1 VAQIAEQKK
10 QSLILLPSHKSHV
23 DYLVVSYVM
32 FRLGLQI
39 PHIVA
44 GDNLDMP
51 VIGTLLRGSGAF
63 FIRREWG
70 DDLLYKS
77 IVEEYIATLLAGGY
91 NLECFVEG
99 TRSRLGKLLTPKFGI
114 LKIVLDTILAGKASD
129 CMLVPISI
137 GYDKI
142 IETSN
147 YANELLGTPKEKE
160 SLWGVFSSSRLLQLK
175 WGRVDVRVSKPFSL
189 KNWIEEQVGT
199 REGFDVAL
207 PQNKVVLLK
216 SLGYKYGKF
225 GRVGS

>member
-1 VAQIAEQKK
+1 LIAEQKK
-10 QSLILLPSHKSHV
+10 MSLVLLPSHKSHV

-51 VIGTLLRGSGAF
+51 IVGTLLRGSGAF

-70 DDLLYKS
+70 DDLLYKT
-77 IVEEYIATLLAGGY
+77 IVEEYIAILLAGGY

-99 TRSRLGKLLTPKFGI
+99 TRSRLGKLLTPKFGV
-114 LKIVLDTILAGKASD
+114 LKIVLDAILSKNASD

-142 IETSN
+142 IETSS

-160 SLWGVFSSSRLLQLK
+160 SLFGLFSNSRLLQLKWGRVK

-189 KNWIEEQVGT
+189 QDWIEEQMSR
-199 REGFDVAL
+199 REAFDVSL
-207 PQNKVVLLK
+207 PENKVVLLK
-216 SLGYKYGKF
+216 SLGYK
-225 GRVGS
+225 

>member
-1 VAQIAEQKK
+1 
-10 QSLILLPSHKSHV
+10 
-23 DYLVVSYVM
+23 M

-51 VIGTLLRGSGAF
+51 VVGTLLRGCGAF

-70 DDLLYKS
+70 DDLLYKTV
-77 IVEEYIATLLAGGY
+77 VEEYIATLLAGGY

-114 LKIVLDTILAGKASD
+114 LKIVLDAMLSGKATD
-129 CMLVPISI
+129 CMMVPISI

-160 SLWGVFSSSRLLQLK
+160 SLWGLFSSSRLLQLK

-189 KNWIEEQVGT
+189 KDWVDQQVQT
-199 REGFDVAL
+199 RQTFDVSL
-207 PQNKVVLLK
+207 PDNRVVLLK
-216 SLGYKYGKF
+216 SLGYK
-225 GRVGS
+225 